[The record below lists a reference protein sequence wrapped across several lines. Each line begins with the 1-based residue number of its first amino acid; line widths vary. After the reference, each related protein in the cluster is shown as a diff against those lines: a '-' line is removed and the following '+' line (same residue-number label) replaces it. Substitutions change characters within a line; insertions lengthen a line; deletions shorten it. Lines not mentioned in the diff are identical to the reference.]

1 MDVAYEK
8 KFKKLQE
15 FIPFL
20 NKMIQKVGII
30 RKNINLMKSLSKK
43 GTFIFLWVKG
53 LNLKDVLA

>member
-8 KFKKLQE
+8 KFKELQE

-30 RKNINLMKSLSKK
+30 RK
-43 GTFIFLWVKG
+43 T
-53 LNLKDVLA
+53 